1 MQPKI
6 HRNRKRITTLWAVT
20 LNGYFSEVS
29 VLQRRPQTWPSLL
42 ERERENAIE
51 ACGLFCS
58 TRLSVFRYYCCLL
71 LRFERYLCN
80 STEIAEDMHVKGRWS
95 FYILGQESVVL
106 WCCSFDSC
114 NQKEV
119 RLEQSTDDVESSVN
133 SHLLITKIIFS
144 LEFFPLFAVQVKKA
158 SQIVQ

>member
-1 MQPKI
+1 MSCYFKWLFF
-6 HRNRKRITTLWAVT
+6 RGVCTAKTSTNMTFTT
-20 LNGYFSEVS
+20 
-29 VLQRRPQTWPSLL
+29 R
-42 ERERENAIE
+42 ERERMPLRFVD
-51 ACGLFCS
+51 LFCS

-71 LRFERYLCN
+71 LRFESYLCN

-95 FYILGQESVVL
+95 FYILGQESVGL

-133 SHLLITKIIFS
+133 SNLLITKIIFH